1 MSTND
6 YVRFM
11 TQQFVSYMDAPK
23 EDRKQKKEQRRA
35 EKAPFLNRW
44 FGMMP
49 LSAALFYQ
57 NVKKKR
63 KNQVNKNWNDLPLV
77 MMLGGIVQFLR

>member
-6 YVRFM
+6 YVRFV

-35 EKAPFLNRW
+35 EKEPFMNKW
-44 FGMMP
+44 FGVMP
-49 LSAALFYQ
+49 LSAALFYR
-57 NVKKKR
+57 NVKNKK
-63 KNQVNKNWNDLPLV
+63 KKIKLILS
-77 MMLGGIVQFLR
+77 